1 MEFLFE
7 KSLMGFCTHSIKI
20 VKTIGLIL
28 SFLATFLLAD
38 LVAENTHDPEE
49 IKAKVAYVKIPQL
62 EDLENNPVYIGQIIG
77 VTYELLLF
85 DAEFLEAKIKDEL
98 DKTQIELLSKM
109 PKWKKVEKEL
119 FRATYYYKIKG
130 VKASIPPLEVS
141 AFSNKDKYIDYSIA
155 PKVTLQVTDLSK
167 NSRYANVMAKD
178 LQVLQYKTK
187 DYDDKNNI
195 LVVEL
200 AFKEANWEDFHI
212 KEAIKQGFDN
222 ASLNQIKAKEGSVFY
237 YCVLPKTIQ
246 NLSFDYFSLSNR
258 QFKTLSFSTIPTQ
271 DTTGIQS
278 DLIPKNNFLVF
289 SNVALLALCV
299 FFLVLF
305 FLVLFFIFG
314 RKLIFLGLG
323 ILCLGFVLYHLLFTQ
338 KSALLL
344 AHKKIRILPT
354 QNSTILGLSKNEMPI
369 KIVGSHGDYYK
380 ILTPHEQIGWV
391 KKDEVK

>member
-1 MEFLFE
+1 MGFLFE
-7 KSLMGFCTHSIKI
+7 KSLMTFCARSIKI

-28 SFLATFLLAD
+28 SLLATFLVAD

-49 IKAKVAYVKIPQL
+49 IKAKVVYVKIPRL
-62 EDLENNPVYIGQIIG
+62 EDLENNPVYIGQTIG
-77 VTYELLLF
+77 VTYDLLLF

-130 VKASIPPLEVS
+130 IKASIPSLEVS

-167 NSRYANVMAKD
+167 NPRYANVMAKD

-212 KEAIKQGFDN
+212 KEALKQGFDN

-305 FLVLFFIFG
+305 FIFG

-323 ILCLGFVLYHLLFTQ
+323 ILCLGFVLYNLLFTQ

-369 KIVGSHGDYYK
+369 KILGSHDDYYK

>member
-1 MEFLFE
+1 MGFLFE
-7 KSLMGFCTHSIKI
+7 KSLMSFCAHSIKI
-20 VKTIGLIL
+20 LKIISLIL
-28 SFLATFLLAD
+28 SLLVAF
-38 LVAENTHDPEE
+38 LVAEDAHEPEE
-49 IKAKVAYVKIPQL
+49 IKAKVVYVKIPQL
-62 EDLENNPVYIGQIIG
+62 EDLENTPVYIGQTIG
-77 VTYELLLF
+77 VTYDLLLF
-85 DAEFLEAKIKDEL
+85 DAEFLEAKIKDGL

-130 VKASIPPLEVS
+130 IRASIPSLEVS
-141 AFSNKDKYIDYSIA
+141 AFSNKDKYIDHSIA
-155 PKVTLQVTDLSK
+155 PKVALQVTDLSK
-167 NSRYANVMAKD
+167 NPRYANVMAKD
-178 LQVLQYKTK
+178 LQVVQYKTK

-195 LVVEL
+195 LVMEL

-237 YCVLPKTIQ
+237 YCVLPKTLQ

-258 QFKTLSFSTIPTQ
+258 QFKTLSFSAIPTQ

-289 SNVALLALCV
+289 SNVVLLALCV

-305 FLVLFFIFG
+305 FIFR

-323 ILCLGFVLYHLLFTQ
+323 VLCLGFVLYNLLFTQ

-354 QNSTILGLSKNEMPI
+354 QNSTILGLSKDEMPI
-369 KIVGSHGDYYK
+369 KILGSHDDYYK

>member
-1 MEFLFE
+1 MGFLFE
-7 KSLMGFCTHSIKI
+7 KSLMSFCAHLIKI
-20 VKTIGLIL
+20 LKIISLIL
-28 SFLATFLLAD
+28 SFLAGF
-38 LVAENTHDPEE
+38 LVAENTSDPEE

-77 VTYELLLF
+77 VTYDLLLF
-85 DAEFLEAKIKDEL
+85 DAEFLEAKIKDGL

-130 VKASIPPLEVS
+130 MKASIPSLEVS
-141 AFSNKDKYIDYSIA
+141 AFSNKDKYIDHSIA
-155 PKVTLQVTDLSK
+155 PKVILQVTDLSK
-167 NSRYANVMAKD
+167 NPRYANVMAKD
-178 LQVLQYKTK
+178 LQVVQYKTK

-195 LVVEL
+195 LVMEL
-200 AFKEANWEDFHI
+200 AFKEATWEDFHI

-237 YCVLPKTIQ
+237 YCVLPKTLQ
-246 NLSFDYFSLSNR
+246 NLSFDYFSLSNK

-305 FLVLFFIFG
+305 FIFG

-323 ILCLGFVLYHLLFTQ
+323 VLCLGFVLYHLLFTQ

-369 KIVGSHGDYYK
+369 KILGSHDDYYK

>member
-1 MEFLFE
+1 MGFLFE
-7 KSLMGFCTHSIKI
+7 KSLMGFFAHPIKI
-20 VKTIGLIL
+20 LKITSLIL
-28 SFLATFLLAD
+28 SLLVGF
-38 LVAENTHDPEE
+38 LVAENANEPEE

-77 VTYELLLF
+77 VTYDLLLF
-85 DAEFLEAKIKDEL
+85 DAEFLEAKIKDGL
-98 DKTQIELLSKM
+98 DKTQIELLNKM

-130 VKASIPPLEVS
+130 VKAIIPSLEVS
-141 AFSNKDKYIDYSIA
+141 AFSNKDKYIDHSIA
-155 PKVTLQVTDLSK
+155 PKVALQVTDLSK
-167 NSRYANVMAKD
+167 NPRYANVMAKD
-178 LQVLQYKTK
+178 LQVVQYKTK

-195 LVVEL
+195 LVMEL
-200 AFKEANWEDFHI
+200 AFKEATWEDFHI

-237 YCVLPKTIQ
+237 YCVLPKTLQ
-246 NLSFDYFSLSNR
+246 NLSFDYFSLSNK
-258 QFKTLSFSTIPTQ
+258 QFKTLSFSAIPTQ

-305 FLVLFFIFG
+305 FIFG

-338 KSALLL
+338 KSAVLL

-369 KIVGSHGDYYK
+369 KILGSHDDYYK

>member
-1 MEFLFE
+1 MT
-7 KSLMGFCTHSIKI
+7 FCTRSIKI

-28 SFLATFLLAD
+28 SFLATFLVAD

-62 EDLENNPVYIGQIIG
+62 EDLENNPVYIGQTIG
-77 VTYELLLF
+77 VTYDLLLF

-130 VKASIPPLEVS
+130 IKASIPSLEVS

-167 NSRYANVMAKD
+167 NPRYANVMAKD

-195 LVVEL
+195 LVVQL
-200 AFKEANWEDFHI
+200 AFKEATWEDFHI
-212 KEAIKQGFDN
+212 KEALKQGFDN

-246 NLSFDYFSLSNR
+246 NLSFDYFSLSNK
-258 QFKTLSFSTIPTQ
+258 QFKTLSFSTIPAQ

-299 FFLVLF
+299 F

-369 KIVGSHGDYYK
+369 KILGSHDDYYK

>member
-1 MEFLFE
+1 MGFLFE
-7 KSLMGFCTHSIKI
+7 KSLMSFCTHSIKI
-20 VKTIGLIL
+20 LKIISLIL
-28 SFLATFLLAD
+28 SFLISF
-38 LVAENTHDPEE
+38 LVAENANEPEE

-77 VTYELLLF
+77 VTYDLLLF
-85 DAEFLEAKIKDEL
+85 DAEFLEAKIKDGL

-130 VKASIPPLEVS
+130 VKASIPSLEVS
-141 AFSNKDKYIDYSIA
+141 AFSNKDKYIDHSIA

-167 NSRYANVMAKD
+167 NPRYANIMAKD

-200 AFKEANWEDFHI
+200 AFKEATWEDFRI
-212 KEAIKQGFDN
+212 KEALKQGFDN

-305 FLVLFFIFG
+305 FIFG

-323 ILCLGFVLYHLLFTQ
+323 ILCLGFVLYNLLFTQ

-369 KIVGSHGDYYK
+369 KILGSHDDYYK

-391 KKDEVK
+391 KKDEIK

>member
-1 MEFLFE
+1 MGFLFE
-7 KSLMGFCTHSIKI
+7 KSLMSFCAHSIKTLKI
-20 VKTIGLIL
+20 ISLIL
-28 SFLATFLLAD
+28 SFLAGF
-38 LVAENTHDPEE
+38 LVAENAHESEE
-49 IKAKVAYVKIPQL
+49 IKAKVVYVKIPQL
-62 EDLENNPVYIGQIIG
+62 EDLENNPVYIGQTIG
-77 VTYELLLF
+77 VTYDLLLF
-85 DAEFLEAKIKDEL
+85 DAEFLEAKIKDGL
-98 DKTQIELLSKM
+98 DKTQIELLNKM

-130 VKASIPPLEVS
+130 IKAIIPSLEVS

-155 PKVTLQVTDLSK
+155 PKVALQVTDLSK
-167 NSRYANVMAKD
+167 NPRYANVMAKD
-178 LQVLQYKTK
+178 LQVVQYKTK

-195 LVVEL
+195 LVMEL

-212 KEAIKQGFDN
+212 KEALKQGFDN

-237 YCVLPKTIQ
+237 YCVLPKTTQ

-258 QFKTLSFSTIPTQ
+258 QFKTLSFSAIPTQ

-299 FFLVLF
+299 F

-354 QNSTILGLSKNEMPI
+354 QNSTILGLSKDEMPI
-369 KIVGSHGDYYK
+369 KILGSHDDYYK

-391 KKDEVK
+391 KKNEVK

>member
-1 MEFLFE
+1 MGFLFE
-7 KSLMGFCTHSIKI
+7 KSLMSFCAHSIKI
-20 VKTIGLIL
+20 LRIISLIL
-28 SFLATFLLAD
+28 SFLAGF
-38 LVAENTHDPEE
+38 LVAEDAHEPEE

-77 VTYELLLF
+77 VTYDLLLF
-85 DAEFLEAKIKDEL
+85 DAEFLEAKIKDGL

-130 VKASIPPLEVS
+130 MKASIPSLEVS
-141 AFSNKDKYIDYSIA
+141 AFSNKDKYVDHSIA
-155 PKVTLQVTDLSK
+155 PKVALQVTDLSK
-167 NSRYANVMAKD
+167 NPRYAKIMAKD
-178 LQVLQYKTK
+178 LQVVQYKTK

-195 LVVEL
+195 LVMEI
-200 AFKEANWEDFHI
+200 AFKEATWEDFHI

-246 NLSFDYFSLSNR
+246 NLSFDYFSLSNK
-258 QFKTLSFSTIPTQ
+258 QFKTLSFSAIPTQ
-271 DTTGIQS
+271 DPTGIQS

-299 FFLVLF
+299 F

-338 KSALLL
+338 KSAILL

-369 KIVGSHGDYYK
+369 KILGSHDDYYK

-391 KKDEVK
+391 KKDEIK

>member
-1 MEFLFE
+1 MGFLFE
-7 KSLMGFCTHSIKI
+7 KSLMDFCTYSIKI

-28 SFLATFLLAD
+28 SLLATFLVTF

-77 VTYELLLF
+77 VTYDLLLF
-85 DAEFLEAKIKDEL
+85 DAEFLEAKIKDGL

-130 VKASIPPLEVS
+130 VKASIPSLEVS
-141 AFSNKDKYIDYSIA
+141 AFSNKDKYIDHSIA

-167 NSRYANVMAKD
+167 NPRYANVMAKD

-212 KEAIKQGFDN
+212 KEALKQGFDN

-289 SNVALLALCV
+289 SNVALVALLALCV
-299 FFLVLF
+299 F

-369 KIVGSHGDYYK
+369 KILGSHDDYYK

>member
-1 MEFLFE
+1 MGFLFE
-7 KSLMGFCTHSIKI
+7 KSLMSFCTHSIKI
-20 VKTIGLIL
+20 IKVIGLIL
-28 SFLATFLLAD
+28 SLLVTF
-38 LVAENTHDPEE
+38 LVAENANEPEE
-49 IKAKVAYVKIPQL
+49 IKAKVVYVKIPQL

-77 VTYELLLF
+77 VTYDLLLF
-85 DAEFLEAKIKDEL
+85 DAEFLEAKIKDGL
-98 DKTQIELLSKM
+98 DKTQIELLNKM

-130 VKASIPPLEVS
+130 LKASVPPLEVS
-141 AFSNKDKYIDYSIA
+141 AFSNKDKYIDHSIA

-167 NSRYANVMAKD
+167 NSRYANIMAKD

-212 KEAIKQGFDN
+212 KEALKQGFDN
-222 ASLNQIKAKEGSVFY
+222 VSLNQIKAKEGSVFY

-305 FLVLFFIFG
+305 FIFG

-369 KIVGSHGDYYK
+369 KILGSHDDYYK

>member
-1 MEFLFE
+1 MGFLFE
-7 KSLMGFCTHSIKI
+7 KSLMSFCAHSIKI
-20 VKTIGLIL
+20 LKIISLIL
-28 SFLATFLLAD
+28 SLLAAF
-38 LVAENTHDPEE
+38 LVAEDAHEPEE

-62 EDLENNPVYIGQIIG
+62 EDLENTPVYIGQTIG
-77 VTYELLLF
+77 VTYDLLLF
-85 DAEFLEAKIKDEL
+85 DAEFLEAKIKDGL
-98 DKTQIELLSKM
+98 DKTQIELLNKM

-130 VKASIPPLEVS
+130 IKAIIPSLEVS

-155 PKVTLQVTDLSK
+155 PKVALQVTDLSK
-167 NSRYANVMAKD
+167 NPRYANVMAKD
-178 LQVLQYKTK
+178 LQVVQYKTK

-195 LVVEL
+195 LVMEL

-237 YCVLPKTIQ
+237 YCVLPKTLQ

-258 QFKTLSFSTIPTQ
+258 QFKTLSFSAIPTQ

-305 FLVLFFIFG
+305 FIFG

-323 ILCLGFVLYHLLFTQ
+323 VLCLGFVLYNLLFTQ

-354 QNSTILGLSKNEMPI
+354 QNSTILGLSKDEMPI
-369 KIVGSHGDYYK
+369 KILGSHDDYYK

>member
-1 MEFLFE
+1 MGFLFE
-7 KSLMGFCTHSIKI
+7 KSLMSFCAHSIKI
-20 VKTIGLIL
+20 LKIISLIL
-28 SFLATFLLAD
+28 SLLVAF
-38 LVAENTHDPEE
+38 LVAEDAHEPEE

-62 EDLENNPVYIGQIIG
+62 EDLENTPVYIGQTIG
-77 VTYELLLF
+77 VTYDLLLF
-85 DAEFLEAKIKDEL
+85 DAEFLEAKIKDGL
-98 DKTQIELLSKM
+98 DKTQIELLNKM

-130 VKASIPPLEVS
+130 IRASIPSLEVS
-141 AFSNKDKYIDYSIA
+141 AFSNKDKYIDHSIA
-155 PKVTLQVTDLSK
+155 PKVALQVTDLSK
-167 NSRYANVMAKD
+167 NPRYANVMAKD
-178 LQVLQYKTK
+178 LQVVQYKTK

-195 LVVEL
+195 LVMEL
-200 AFKEANWEDFHI
+200 AFKEANWEDFNI
-212 KEAIKQGFDN
+212 KEALKQGFDN

-237 YCVLPKTIQ
+237 YCVLPKTLQ

-258 QFKTLSFSTIPTQ
+258 QFKTLSFSAIPTQ

-299 FFLVLF
+299 F

-369 KIVGSHGDYYK
+369 KILGSHDDYYK

>member
-1 MEFLFE
+1 MGFLFE
-7 KSLMGFCTHSIKI
+7 KSLMSFCTHSIKI
-20 VKTIGLIL
+20 IKVIGLIL
-28 SFLATFLLAD
+28 SFLISF
-38 LVAENTHDPEE
+38 LVAENANEPEE

-62 EDLENNPVYIGQIIG
+62 EDLENTPVYIGQIIG
-77 VTYELLLF
+77 VTYDLLLF
-85 DAEFLEAKIKDEL
+85 DAEFLEAKIKDGL
-98 DKTQIELLSKM
+98 DKTQIELLNKM

-130 VKASIPPLEVS
+130 IKAIIPSLEVS
-141 AFSNKDKYIDYSIA
+141 AFSNKDKYIDHSIA

-167 NSRYANVMAKD
+167 NPRYANVMAKD
-178 LQVLQYKTK
+178 LQVVQYKTK

-195 LVVEL
+195 LVMEI

-246 NLSFDYFSLSNR
+246 NLSFDYFSLSNK
-258 QFKTLSFSTIPTQ
+258 QFKTLSFSAIPTQ

-299 FFLVLF
+299 F

-354 QNSTILGLSKNEMPI
+354 QNSTILGLSKDEMPI
-369 KIVGSHGDYYK
+369 KILGSHDDYYK

-391 KKDEVK
+391 KKNEVK

>member
-1 MEFLFE
+1 MGFLFE
-7 KSLMGFCTHSIKI
+7 KSLMSFCAHSIKI
-20 VKTIGLIL
+20 IKVIGLIL
-28 SFLATFLLAD
+28 SFLAAF
-38 LVAENTHDPEE
+38 LVAENAHEPEE

-62 EDLENNPVYIGQIIG
+62 EDLENTPVYIGQTIG
-77 VTYELLLF
+77 VTYDLLLF
-85 DAEFLEAKIKDEL
+85 DAEFLEAKIKDGL

-130 VKASIPPLEVS
+130 VKAIIPSLEVS

-155 PKVTLQVTDLSK
+155 PKVALQVTDLSK
-167 NSRYANVMAKD
+167 NPRYANVMAKD
-178 LQVLQYKTK
+178 LQVVQYKTK

-195 LVVEL
+195 LVMEI

-212 KEAIKQGFDN
+212 KEALKQGFDN

-237 YCVLPKTIQ
+237 YCVLPKTLQ
-246 NLSFDYFSLSNR
+246 NLSFDYFSLSNK

-299 FFLVLF
+299 F

-354 QNSTILGLSKNEMPI
+354 QNSTILGLSKDEMPI
-369 KIVGSHGDYYK
+369 KILGSHDDYYK

>member
-1 MEFLFE
+1 MGFLFE
-7 KSLMGFCTHSIKI
+7 KSLMSFCTHSIKI
-20 VKTIGLIL
+20 LKIISLIL
-28 SFLATFLLAD
+28 SLLVSFWVSF
-38 LVAENTHDPEE
+38 LVAEDAHEPEE

-62 EDLENNPVYIGQIIG
+62 EDLENTPVYIGQIIG
-77 VTYELLLF
+77 VTYDLLLF
-85 DAEFLEAKIKDEL
+85 DAEFLEAKIKDGL
-98 DKTQIELLSKM
+98 DKTQIELLNKM
-109 PKWKKVEKEL
+109 PKWKKVEQEL

-130 VKASIPPLEVS
+130 VRASVPSLEVS
-141 AFSNKDKYIDYSIA
+141 AFSNKDKYIDHSIA

-167 NSRYANVMAKD
+167 NPRYANVMAKD
-178 LQVLQYKTK
+178 LQVVQYKTK

-195 LVVEL
+195 LVMEL

-212 KEAIKQGFDN
+212 KEALKQGFDN

-237 YCVLPKTIQ
+237 YCVLPKTLQ

-258 QFKTLSFSTIPTQ
+258 QFKTLSFSAIPTQ

-278 DLIPKNNFLVF
+278 DLIPKNNLLVF

-299 FFLVLF
+299 F

-369 KIVGSHGDYYK
+369 KILGSHDNYYK

>member
-1 MEFLFE
+1 MGFLFE
-7 KSLMGFCTHSIKI
+7 KLLMTFCTRSIKI

-28 SFLATFLLAD
+28 SLLATFLVAD

-49 IKAKVAYVKIPQL
+49 IKAKVVYVKIPRL
-62 EDLENNPVYIGQIIG
+62 EDLENNPVYIGQTIG
-77 VTYELLLF
+77 VTYDLLLF

-130 VKASIPPLEVS
+130 IKASIPSLEVS

-167 NSRYANVMAKD
+167 NPRYANVMAKD

-200 AFKEANWEDFHI
+200 AFKEATWEDFHI
-212 KEAIKQGFDN
+212 KEALKQGFDN

-305 FLVLFFIFG
+305 FIFG

-323 ILCLGFVLYHLLFTQ
+323 ILCLGFVLYNLLFTQ

-369 KIVGSHGDYYK
+369 KILGSHDDYYK

>member
-1 MEFLFE
+1 MGFLFE
-7 KSLMGFCTHSIKI
+7 KSLMSFCTHPIKTIKI
-20 VKTIGLIL
+20 ISLIL
-28 SFLATFLLAD
+28 SFLAAF
-38 LVAENTHDPEE
+38 LVAEDAHEPEE

-77 VTYELLLF
+77 VTYDLLLF
-85 DAEFLEAKIKDEL
+85 DAEFLEAKIKDGW
-98 DKTQIELLSKM
+98 DKTQIELLNKM

-130 VKASIPPLEVS
+130 IKASIPPLEVS
-141 AFSNKDKYIDYSIA
+141 AFSNKDKYIDHSIA

-178 LQVLQYKTK
+178 LQVVQYKTK

-195 LVVEL
+195 LVMEI
-200 AFKEANWEDFHI
+200 AFKEATWEDFHI

-246 NLSFDYFSLSNR
+246 NLSFDYFSLSNK
-258 QFKTLSFSTIPTQ
+258 QFKTLSFSTIPIQ

-299 FFLVLF
+299 F

-338 KSALLL
+338 KSAILL

-369 KIVGSHGDYYK
+369 KILGSHDDYYK

>member
-1 MEFLFE
+1 MGFLFE
-7 KSLMGFCTHSIKI
+7 KSLMSFCTHSIKI
-20 VKTIGLIL
+20 IKVISLIL
-28 SFLATFLLAD
+28 SFLAAF
-38 LVAENTHDPEE
+38 LVAEDAHESEE
-49 IKAKVAYVKIPQL
+49 IKAKVVYVKIPQL

-77 VTYELLLF
+77 VTYDLLLF
-85 DAEFLEAKIKDEL
+85 DAEFLEAKIKDGL
-98 DKTQIELLSKM
+98 DKTQIELLNKM

-130 VKASIPPLEVS
+130 VKAIIPSLEVS
-141 AFSNKDKYIDYSIA
+141 AFSNKDKYIDHSIA
-155 PKVTLQVTDLSK
+155 PKVILQVTDLSK
-167 NSRYANVMAKD
+167 NPRYANVMAKD

-195 LVVEL
+195 LVMEI
-200 AFKEANWEDFHI
+200 AFKEATWEDFHI

-246 NLSFDYFSLSNR
+246 SLSFDYFSLSNR
-258 QFKTLSFSTIPTQ
+258 QFKTLSFSAIPTQ

-299 FFLVLF
+299 F

-369 KIVGSHGDYYK
+369 KILGSHDDYYK

>member
-1 MEFLFE
+1 MGFLFE
-7 KSLMGFCTHSIKI
+7 KSLMSFCAHSIKI
-20 VKTIGLIL
+20 IKVIGLIL
-28 SFLATFLLAD
+28 SFLAAF
-38 LVAENTHDPEE
+38 LVAEDAHEPEE

-62 EDLENNPVYIGQIIG
+62 EDLENTPVYIGQTIG
-77 VTYELLLF
+77 VTYDLLLF
-85 DAEFLEAKIKDEL
+85 DAEFLEAKIKDGL

-130 VKASIPPLEVS
+130 IKAIIPSLEVS

-155 PKVTLQVTDLSK
+155 PKVALQVTDLSK
-167 NSRYANVMAKD
+167 NPRYANVMAKD
-178 LQVLQYKTK
+178 LQVVQYKTK

-195 LVVEL
+195 LVMEL

-212 KEAIKQGFDN
+212 KEALKQGFDN

-237 YCVLPKTIQ
+237 YCVLPKTVQ
-246 NLSFDYFSLSNR
+246 SLSFDYFSLSNR
-258 QFKTLSFSTIPTQ
+258 QFKTLSFSAIPTQ

-305 FLVLFFIFG
+305 FIFG
-314 RKLIFLGLG
+314 CKLIFLGLG
-323 ILCLGFVLYHLLFTQ
+323 ILCLGFVLYNLLFTQ

-354 QNSTILGLSKNEMPI
+354 QNSTILGLSKDEMPI
-369 KIVGSHGDYYK
+369 KILGSHDDYYK

>member
-1 MEFLFE
+1 MGFLFE
-7 KSLMGFCTHSIKI
+7 KSLMTFCAHSIKI

-28 SFLATFLLAD
+28 SLLATFLVAD

-49 IKAKVAYVKIPQL
+49 IKAKVVYVKIPRL
-62 EDLENNPVYIGQIIG
+62 EDLENNPVYIGQTIG
-77 VTYELLLF
+77 VTYDLLLF

-130 VKASIPPLEVS
+130 IKASIPPLEVS

-167 NSRYANVMAKD
+167 NPRYANVMAKD

-200 AFKEANWEDFHI
+200 AFKEATWEDFHI
-212 KEAIKQGFDN
+212 KEALKQGFDN

-305 FLVLFFIFG
+305 FIFG

-354 QNSTILGLSKNEMPI
+354 QNSTILGISKNEMPI
-369 KIVGSHGDYYK
+369 KILGSHDDYYK

>member
-1 MEFLFE
+1 MGFLFE
-7 KSLMGFCTHSIKI
+7 KSLMSFCTHSIKI
-20 VKTIGLIL
+20 LKIISLIL
-28 SFLATFLLAD
+28 SFWVGF
-38 LVAENTHDPEE
+38 LVAENANEPEE
-49 IKAKVAYVKIPQL
+49 IKAKVVYVKIPQL

-77 VTYELLLF
+77 VTYDLLLF
-85 DAEFLEAKIKDEL
+85 DAEFLEAKIKDGL

-130 VKASIPPLEVS
+130 VKAIIPSLEVS
-141 AFSNKDKYIDYSIA
+141 AFSNKDKYIDHSIA
-155 PKVTLQVTDLSK
+155 PKVILQVTDLSK
-167 NSRYANVMAKD
+167 NPRYAKIMAKD
-178 LQVLQYKTK
+178 LQVVQYKTK

-195 LVVEL
+195 LVMEI
-200 AFKEANWEDFHI
+200 AFKEATWEDFHI

-237 YCVLPKTIQ
+237 YCVLPKTLQ

-258 QFKTLSFSTIPTQ
+258 QFKTLSFSAIPTQ

-305 FLVLFFIFG
+305 FIFG

-323 ILCLGFVLYHLLFTQ
+323 VLCLGFVLYHLLFTQ

-369 KIVGSHGDYYK
+369 KILGSHDDYYK

>member
-1 MEFLFE
+1 MGFLFE
-7 KSLMGFCTHSIKI
+7 KSLMSFCAHSIKI
-20 VKTIGLIL
+20 IKVIGLIL
-28 SFLATFLLAD
+28 SLLVTF
-38 LVAENTHDPEE
+38 LVAEETNESEE

-62 EDLENNPVYIGQIIG
+62 EDLENTPVYIGQIIG
-77 VTYELLLF
+77 VTYDLLLF
-85 DAEFLEAKIKDEL
+85 DAEFLEAKIKDGL
-98 DKTQIELLSKM
+98 DKTQIELLNKM

-130 VKASIPPLEVS
+130 VKAIIPSLEVS
-141 AFSNKDKYIDYSIA
+141 AFSNKDKYIDHSIA

-167 NSRYANVMAKD
+167 NPRYANVMAKD

-212 KEAIKQGFDN
+212 KEALKQGFDN

-246 NLSFDYFSLSNR
+246 NLSFDYFSLSNK

-299 FFLVLF
+299 F

-369 KIVGSHGDYYK
+369 KILGSHDDYYK

>member
-1 MEFLFE
+1 MGFLFE
-7 KSLMGFCTHSIKI
+7 KSLMSFCTHSIKI
-20 VKTIGLIL
+20 IKVISLIL
-28 SFLATFLLAD
+28 SLLAAF
-38 LVAENTHDPEE
+38 LVAEDAHEPEE

-62 EDLENNPVYIGQIIG
+62 EDLENTPVYIGQTIG
-77 VTYELLLF
+77 VTYDLLLF
-85 DAEFLEAKIKDEL
+85 DAEFLEAKIKDGL
-98 DKTQIELLSKM
+98 DKTQIELLNKM
-109 PKWKKVEKEL
+109 PKWKKVEQEL

-130 VKASIPPLEVS
+130 IRASIPSLEVS

-155 PKVTLQVTDLSK
+155 PKVALQVTDLSK
-167 NSRYANVMAKD
+167 NPRYANVMAKD
-178 LQVLQYKTK
+178 LQVVQYKTK

-195 LVVEL
+195 LVMEL
-200 AFKEANWEDFHI
+200 AFKEATWEDFHI

-237 YCVLPKTIQ
+237 YCVLPKTLQ

-258 QFKTLSFSTIPTQ
+258 QFKTLSFSAIPTQ

-305 FLVLFFIFG
+305 FIFG

-323 ILCLGFVLYHLLFTQ
+323 VLCLGFVLYNLLFTQ

-354 QNSTILGLSKNEMPI
+354 QNSTILGLSRDEMPI
-369 KIVGSHGDYYK
+369 KILGSHDDYYK

>member
-1 MEFLFE
+1 MGFLFE
-7 KSLMGFCTHSIKI
+7 KSLMSFCAHSIKI
-20 VKTIGLIL
+20 LKVIGLIL
-28 SFLATFLLAD
+28 SFLAAF
-38 LVAENTHDPEE
+38 LVAENAHEPEE

-62 EDLENNPVYIGQIIG
+62 EDLENTPVYIGQTIG
-77 VTYELLLF
+77 VTYDLLLF
-85 DAEFLEAKIKDEL
+85 DAEFLEAKIKDGL
-98 DKTQIELLSKM
+98 DKTQIELLNKM

-130 VKASIPPLEVS
+130 IRASIPSLEVS

-155 PKVTLQVTDLSK
+155 PKVALQVTDLSK
-167 NSRYANVMAKD
+167 NPRYANVMAKD
-178 LQVLQYKTK
+178 LQVVQYKTK

-195 LVVEL
+195 LVMEL
-200 AFKEANWEDFHI
+200 AFKEATWEDFHI

-237 YCVLPKTIQ
+237 YCVLPKTLQ

-258 QFKTLSFSTIPTQ
+258 QFKTLSFSAIPTQ

-289 SNVALLALCV
+289 SNMALLALCV
-299 FFLVLF
+299 F

-323 ILCLGFVLYHLLFTQ
+323 VLCLGFVLYNLLFTQ

-354 QNSTILGLSKNEMPI
+354 QNSTILGLSRDEMPI
-369 KIVGSHGDYYK
+369 KILGSHDDYYK

>member
-1 MEFLFE
+1 MGFLFE
-7 KSLMGFCTHSIKI
+7 KSLVGFCAHSIKTLKI
-20 VKTIGLIL
+20 ISLIL
-28 SFLATFLLAD
+28 SFLAGF
-38 LVAENTHDPEE
+38 LVAENAHESEE
-49 IKAKVAYVKIPQL
+49 IKAKVVYVKIPQL

-77 VTYELLLF
+77 VTYDLLLF
-85 DAEFLEAKIKDEL
+85 DAEFLEAKIKDGL

-130 VKASIPPLEVS
+130 IKAIIPSLEVS
-141 AFSNKDKYIDYSIA
+141 AFSNKDKYIDHSIA
-155 PKVTLQVTDLSK
+155 PKVALQVTDLSK
-167 NSRYANVMAKD
+167 NPRYANVMAKD
-178 LQVLQYKTK
+178 LQVVQYKTK

-195 LVVEL
+195 LVMEL
-200 AFKEANWEDFHI
+200 AFKEATWEDFHI

-237 YCVLPKTIQ
+237 YCVLPKTLQ

-258 QFKTLSFSTIPTQ
+258 QFKTLSFSAIPTQ

-305 FLVLFFIFG
+305 FIFG

-323 ILCLGFVLYHLLFTQ
+323 ILCLGFVLYNLLFTQ

-354 QNSTILGLSKNEMPI
+354 QNSTILGLSKDEMPI
-369 KIVGSHGDYYK
+369 KILGSHDDYYK

>member
-1 MEFLFE
+1 MGFLFE
-7 KSLMGFCTHSIKI
+7 KSLMSFCTHSIKI
-20 VKTIGLIL
+20 LKIISLIL
-28 SFLATFLLAD
+28 SLLAAF
-38 LVAENTHDPEE
+38 LVAEDAHEPEE

-62 EDLENNPVYIGQIIG
+62 EDLENTPVYIGQTIG
-77 VTYELLLF
+77 VTYDLLLF
-85 DAEFLEAKIKDEL
+85 DAEFLEAKIKDGL
-98 DKTQIELLSKM
+98 DKTQIELLNKM

-130 VKASIPPLEVS
+130 IKAIIPSLEVS

-155 PKVTLQVTDLSK
+155 PKVALQVTDLSK
-167 NSRYANVMAKD
+167 NPRYANVMAKD
-178 LQVLQYKTK
+178 LQVVQYKTK

-195 LVVEL
+195 LVMEL
-200 AFKEANWEDFHI
+200 AFKEANWEDFNI

-237 YCVLPKTIQ
+237 YCVLPKTLQ

-258 QFKTLSFSTIPTQ
+258 QFKTLSFSAIPTQ

-305 FLVLFFIFG
+305 FIFG

-323 ILCLGFVLYHLLFTQ
+323 VLCLGFVLYNLLFTQ

-354 QNSTILGLSKNEMPI
+354 QNSTILGLSRDEMPI
-369 KIVGSHGDYYK
+369 KILGSHDDYYK

>member
-1 MEFLFE
+1 MGFLFE
-7 KSLMGFCTHSIKI
+7 KSLMSFCTHSIKI
-20 VKTIGLIL
+20 LKVIGLIL
-28 SFLATFLLAD
+28 SFLAAF
-38 LVAENTHDPEE
+38 LVAEDAHEPEE

-62 EDLENNPVYIGQIIG
+62 EDLENTPVYIGQTIG
-77 VTYELLLF
+77 VTYDLLLF

-130 VKASIPPLEVS
+130 IKASIPSLEVS

-155 PKVTLQVTDLSK
+155 PKVALQVTDLSK
-167 NSRYANVMAKD
+167 NPRYANVMAKD
-178 LQVLQYKTK
+178 LQVVQYKTK

-195 LVVEL
+195 LVMEL
-200 AFKEANWEDFHI
+200 AFKEATWEDFHI

-237 YCVLPKTIQ
+237 YCVLPKTLQ

-258 QFKTLSFSTIPTQ
+258 QFKTLSFSAIPTQ

-305 FLVLFFIFG
+305 FIFG

-323 ILCLGFVLYHLLFTQ
+323 VLCLGFVLYNLLFTQ

-354 QNSTILGLSKNEMPI
+354 QNSTILGLSRDEMPI
-369 KIVGSHGDYYK
+369 KILGSHDDYYK

>member
-1 MEFLFE
+1 MGFLFE
-7 KSLMGFCTHSIKI
+7 KSLMSFCAHSIKI
-20 VKTIGLIL
+20 IKVIGLIL
-28 SFLATFLLAD
+28 SFLAAF
-38 LVAENTHDPEE
+38 LVAEDAHEPEE

-62 EDLENNPVYIGQIIG
+62 EDLENTPVYIGQTIG
-77 VTYELLLF
+77 VTYDLLLF
-85 DAEFLEAKIKDEL
+85 DAEFLEAKIKDGL
-98 DKTQIELLSKM
+98 DKTQIELLNKM
-109 PKWKKVEKEL
+109 PKWKKVEQEL

-130 VKASIPPLEVS
+130 VKASIPSLEVS

-155 PKVTLQVTDLSK
+155 PKVALQVTDLSK
-167 NSRYANVMAKD
+167 NPRYANVMAKD
-178 LQVLQYKTK
+178 LQVVQYKTK

-195 LVVEL
+195 LVMEI
-200 AFKEANWEDFHI
+200 AFKEATWEDFHI
-212 KEAIKQGFDN
+212 KEALKQGFDN

-237 YCVLPKTIQ
+237 YCVLPKTLQ
-246 NLSFDYFSLSNR
+246 SLSFDYFSLSNR
-258 QFKTLSFSTIPTQ
+258 QFKTLSFSAIPTQ

-299 FFLVLF
+299 FFLA
-305 FLVLFFIFG
+305 LFFIFG

-354 QNSTILGLSKNEMPI
+354 QNSTILGLSKDEMPI
-369 KIVGSHGDYYK
+369 KILGSHDDYYK

>member
-1 MEFLFE
+1 MGFLFE
-7 KSLMGFCTHSIKI
+7 KSLMTFCAHSIKI
-20 VKTIGLIL
+20 IKTIGLIL
-28 SFLATFLLAD
+28 SLLATFLVAD

-49 IKAKVAYVKIPQL
+49 IKAKVVYVKIPRL
-62 EDLENNPVYIGQIIG
+62 EDLENNPVYIGQTIG
-77 VTYELLLF
+77 VTYDLLLF

-130 VKASIPPLEVS
+130 VKASIPSLEVS

-167 NSRYANVMAKD
+167 NPRYANVMAKD

-212 KEAIKQGFDN
+212 KEALKQGFDN

-305 FLVLFFIFG
+305 FIFG

-323 ILCLGFVLYHLLFTQ
+323 ILCLGFVLYNLLFTQ

-369 KIVGSHGDYYK
+369 KILGSHDDYYK

>member
-1 MEFLFE
+1 MGFLFE
-7 KSLMGFCTHSIKI
+7 KSLMSFCAHSIKI
-20 VKTIGLIL
+20 LKVIGLIL
-28 SFLATFLLAD
+28 SFLAAF
-38 LVAENTHDPEE
+38 LVAEDAHEPEE

-62 EDLENNPVYIGQIIG
+62 EDLENTPVYIGQTIG
-77 VTYELLLF
+77 VTYDLLLF
-85 DAEFLEAKIKDEL
+85 DAEFLEAKIKDGL
-98 DKTQIELLSKM
+98 DKTQIELLNKM

-130 VKASIPPLEVS
+130 IKASIPSLEVS
-141 AFSNKDKYIDYSIA
+141 AFSNKDKYIDHSIA
-155 PKVTLQVTDLSK
+155 PKVALQVTDLSK
-167 NSRYANVMAKD
+167 NPRYANVMAKD
-178 LQVLQYKTK
+178 LQVVQYKTK

-195 LVVEL
+195 LVMEL

-212 KEAIKQGFDN
+212 KGAIKQGFDN

-258 QFKTLSFSTIPTQ
+258 QFKTLSFSAIPTQ

-305 FLVLFFIFG
+305 FIFG

-323 ILCLGFVLYHLLFTQ
+323 VLCLGFVLYHLLFTQ

-369 KIVGSHGDYYK
+369 KILGSHDDYYK

>member
-1 MEFLFE
+1 MGFLFE
-7 KSLMGFCTHSIKI
+7 KSLMGCCARSIKI
-20 VKTIGLIL
+20 VKTISLIL
-28 SFLATFLLAD
+28 SLLVSF
-38 LVAENTHDPEE
+38 LVAENTHEPEE

-77 VTYELLLF
+77 VTYDLLLF
-85 DAEFLEAKIKDEL
+85 DAEFLEAKIKDGW

-130 VKASIPPLEVS
+130 MKASIPPLEVS
-141 AFSNKDKYIDYSIA
+141 AFSNKDKYIDHSIA

-167 NSRYANVMAKD
+167 NPRYANVMAKD

-195 LVVEL
+195 LVMEL
-200 AFKEANWEDFHI
+200 AFKEATWEDFHI

-237 YCVLPKTIQ
+237 YCVLPKTLQ
-246 NLSFDYFSLSNR
+246 NLSFDYFSLSNK
-258 QFKTLSFSTIPTQ
+258 QFKTLSFSAIPTQ

-305 FLVLFFIFG
+305 FIFG

-338 KSALLL
+338 KSAVLL

-369 KIVGSHGDYYK
+369 KILGSHDDYYK

>member
-1 MEFLFE
+1 MGFLFE
-7 KSLMGFCTHSIKI
+7 KSLMSFCAHSIKI
-20 VKTIGLIL
+20 IKVIGLIL
-28 SFLATFLLAD
+28 SFLAAF
-38 LVAENTHDPEE
+38 LVAEDAHEPEE

-62 EDLENNPVYIGQIIG
+62 EDLENTPVYIGQTIG
-77 VTYELLLF
+77 VTYDLLLF
-85 DAEFLEAKIKDEL
+85 DAEFLEAKIKDGL
-98 DKTQIELLSKM
+98 DKTQIELLNKM
-109 PKWKKVEKEL
+109 PKWKKVEQEL

-130 VKASIPPLEVS
+130 IRASIPSLEVS
-141 AFSNKDKYIDYSIA
+141 AFSNKDKYIDHSIA
-155 PKVTLQVTDLSK
+155 PKVALQVTDLSK
-167 NSRYANVMAKD
+167 NPRYAKIMAKD
-178 LQVLQYKTK
+178 LQVVQYKTK
-187 DYDDKNNI
+187 DYDDRNNI
-195 LVVEL
+195 LVMEL
-200 AFKEANWEDFHI
+200 AFKEANWEDFHV

-237 YCVLPKTIQ
+237 YCVLPKTLQ
-246 NLSFDYFSLSNR
+246 SLSFDYFSLSNR
-258 QFKTLSFSTIPTQ
+258 QFKTLSFSAIPTQ

-289 SNVALLALCV
+289 SNMALLALCV

-305 FLVLFFIFG
+305 FIFG
-314 RKLIFLGLG
+314 RQLIFLGLG

-354 QNSTILGLSKNEMPI
+354 QNSTILGLSKDEMPI
-369 KIVGSHGDYYK
+369 KILGSHDDYYK

>member
-28 SFLATFLLAD
+28 SLLATFLVAD
-38 LVAENTHDPEE
+38 LVAENTHDSEE

-77 VTYELLLF
+77 VTYDLLLF
-85 DAEFLEAKIKDEL
+85 DAEFLEAKIQDGL

-130 VKASIPPLEVS
+130 VKASIPSLEVS
-141 AFSNKDKYIDYSIA
+141 AFSNKDKYIDHSIA

-167 NSRYANVMAKD
+167 NPRYANVMAKD

-212 KEAIKQGFDN
+212 KEALKQGFDN

-289 SNVALLALCV
+289 SNMALLALCV
-299 FFLVLF
+299 FFLA
-305 FLVLFFIFG
+305 LFFIFG

-323 ILCLGFVLYHLLFTQ
+323 ILCLGFVLYNLLFTQ

-369 KIVGSHGDYYK
+369 KILGSHDDYYK

>member
-1 MEFLFE
+1 MT
-7 KSLMGFCTHSIKI
+7 FCTRSIKI

-28 SFLATFLLAD
+28 SLLATFLVAD

-49 IKAKVAYVKIPQL
+49 IKAKVVYVKIPRL
-62 EDLENNPVYIGQIIG
+62 EDLENNPVYIGQTIG
-77 VTYELLLF
+77 VTYDLLLF

-130 VKASIPPLEVS
+130 VKASIPSLEVS

-167 NSRYANVMAKD
+167 NPRYANVMAKD

-200 AFKEANWEDFHI
+200 AFKEATWEDFHI
-212 KEAIKQGFDN
+212 KEALKQGFDN

-305 FLVLFFIFG
+305 FIFG

-323 ILCLGFVLYHLLFTQ
+323 ILCLGFVLYNLLFTQ

-369 KIVGSHGDYYK
+369 KILGSHDDYYK

>member
-1 MEFLFE
+1 MGFLFE
-7 KSLMGFCTHSIKI
+7 KSLMSFCTHSIKI
-20 VKTIGLIL
+20 IKVIGLIL
-28 SFLATFLLAD
+28 SLLVTF
-38 LVAENTHDPEE
+38 LVAENANEPEE
-49 IKAKVAYVKIPQL
+49 IKAKVVYVKIPQL

-77 VTYELLLF
+77 VTYDLLLF
-85 DAEFLEAKIKDEL
+85 DAEFLEAKIKDGL
-98 DKTQIELLSKM
+98 DKTQIELLNKM

-130 VKASIPPLEVS
+130 IKASIPPLEVS

-167 NSRYANVMAKD
+167 NPRYANVMAKD
-178 LQVLQYKTK
+178 LQVVQYKTK

-195 LVVEL
+195 LVMEI
-200 AFKEANWEDFHI
+200 AFKEATWEDFHI
-212 KEAIKQGFDN
+212 KEALKQGFDN

-237 YCVLPKTIQ
+237 YCVLPKTLQ

-323 ILCLGFVLYHLLFTQ
+323 ILCLGFVLYNLLFTQ
-338 KSALLL
+338 KSAILL

-369 KIVGSHGDYYK
+369 KIVGSHDDYYK

>member
-1 MEFLFE
+1 MGFLFE
-7 KSLMGFCTHSIKI
+7 KSLMSFFAHPIKI
-20 VKTIGLIL
+20 LKITSLIL
-28 SFLATFLLAD
+28 SFWVSF
-38 LVAENTHDPEE
+38 LVAENTSEPEE

-77 VTYELLLF
+77 VTYDLLLF
-85 DAEFLEAKIKDEL
+85 DAEFLEAKIKDGL

-130 VKASIPPLEVS
+130 VKAIIPSLEVS
-141 AFSNKDKYIDYSIA
+141 AFSNKDKYIDHSIA
-155 PKVTLQVTDLSK
+155 PKVALQVTDLSK
-167 NSRYANVMAKD
+167 NPRYANVMAKD
-178 LQVLQYKTK
+178 LQVVQYKTK

-195 LVVEL
+195 LVMEL
-200 AFKEANWEDFHI
+200 AFKEATWEDFRI

-246 NLSFDYFSLSNR
+246 SLSFDYFSLSNR
-258 QFKTLSFSTIPTQ
+258 QFKTLSFSAIPTQ

-299 FFLVLF
+299 FFLA
-305 FLVLFFIFG
+305 LFFIFWH
-314 RKLIFLGLG
+314 KLIFLGLG

-354 QNSTILGLSKNEMPI
+354 QNSTILGLSKDEMPI
-369 KIVGSHGDYYK
+369 KILGSHDDYYK

>member
-1 MEFLFE
+1 MT
-7 KSLMGFCTHSIKI
+7 FCARSIKI

-28 SFLATFLLAD
+28 SLLATFLVAD
-38 LVAENTHDPEE
+38 LIAENTHDPEE
-49 IKAKVAYVKIPQL
+49 IKAKVVYVKIPRL
-62 EDLENNPVYIGQIIG
+62 EDLENNPVYIGQTIG
-77 VTYELLLF
+77 VTYDLLLF

-130 VKASIPPLEVS
+130 IKASIPSLEVS

-167 NSRYANVMAKD
+167 NPRYANVMAKD

-200 AFKEANWEDFHI
+200 AFKEATWEDFHI
-212 KEAIKQGFDN
+212 KEALKQGFDN

-305 FLVLFFIFG
+305 FIFG
-314 RKLIFLGLG
+314 HKLIFLGLG
-323 ILCLGFVLYHLLFTQ
+323 ILCLGFVLYHLLFMQ

-369 KIVGSHGDYYK
+369 KILGSHDDYYK

>member
-1 MEFLFE
+1 MGFLFE
-7 KSLMGFCTHSIKI
+7 KSLMSFCAHSIKI
-20 VKTIGLIL
+20 IKVIGLIL
-28 SFLATFLLAD
+28 SFLVAF
-38 LVAENTHDPEE
+38 LVAEDAHEPEE

-62 EDLENNPVYIGQIIG
+62 EDLENNPVYIGQTIG
-77 VTYELLLF
+77 VTYDLLLF
-85 DAEFLEAKIKDEL
+85 DAEFLEAKIKDGL

-130 VKASIPPLEVS
+130 VKASIPSLEVS
-141 AFSNKDKYIDYSIA
+141 AFSNKDKYIDHSIA

-167 NSRYANVMAKD
+167 NPRYANVMAKD

-212 KEAIKQGFDN
+212 KEALKQGFDN

-305 FLVLFFIFG
+305 FIFG

-369 KIVGSHGDYYK
+369 KILGSHDDYYK

>member
-1 MEFLFE
+1 MT
-7 KSLMGFCTHSIKI
+7 FCTRSIKI

-28 SFLATFLLAD
+28 SFLATF

-62 EDLENNPVYIGQIIG
+62 EDLENNPVYIGQTIG
-77 VTYELLLF
+77 VTYDLLLF

-130 VKASIPPLEVS
+130 IKASIPSLEVS

-167 NSRYANVMAKD
+167 NPRYANVMAKD

-200 AFKEANWEDFHI
+200 AFKEATWEDFHI
-212 KEAIKQGFDN
+212 KEALKQGFDN

-305 FLVLFFIFG
+305 FIFG

-323 ILCLGFVLYHLLFTQ
+323 ILCLGFVLYNLLFTQ

-369 KIVGSHGDYYK
+369 KILGSHDDYYK